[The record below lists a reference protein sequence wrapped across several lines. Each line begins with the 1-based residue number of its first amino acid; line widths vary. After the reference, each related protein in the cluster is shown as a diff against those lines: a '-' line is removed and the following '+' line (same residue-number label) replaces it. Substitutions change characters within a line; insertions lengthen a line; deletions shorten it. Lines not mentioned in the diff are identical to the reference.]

1 MGVSGLTDELSA
13 ITDSGR
19 MSPASAG
26 DDPMETDSATS
37 EGPASMSDDSLSTGA
52 SIGDFA
58 LAMDIDTIEV
68 PITAPRGEP
77 GRPVARVP
85 LADITNRFGAHREA
99 WANVVDDEVY
109 VLPQEPQAEPAP
121 EMILTGQQVG

>member
-19 MSPASAG
+19 MSTASAG

-58 LAMDIDTIEV
+58 LAMDIDT
-68 PITAPRGEP
+68 TA
-77 GRPVARVP
+77 
-85 LADITNRFGAHREA
+85 
-99 WANVVDDEVY
+99 
-109 VLPQEPQAEPAP
+109 AP
-121 EMILTGQQVG
+121 EMILTGLQVG